1 MKYIMTLTRHDK
13 SIIQK
18 TFENVSIE
26 YFDDMYKLIMETR
39 LYSKITVKLNKNEES
54 QKNYYFNLDIEDDD
68 FMGIK
73 PKYSD

>member
-1 MKYIMTLTRHDK
+1 MEYIMTLTRHDK

>member
-1 MKYIMTLTRHDK
+1 MALMDEILQATIGKREFVMTLTRQDK

-39 LYSKITVKLNKNEES
+39 LYSKITVKLNRDE
-54 QKNYYFNLDIEDDD
+54 
-68 FMGIK
+68 
-73 PKYSD
+73 